1 MIAVMKFQ
9 SVIAAIMHGYRIA
22 ASAALACL
30 AMASVGCVSLIA
42 SKHTYNASSPAVNV
56 GGASVRMQVRP
67 EGDGGGSYA
76 LSAMVVSAAVA
87 TLDGPFSWRIEAT
100 GDPGR
105 QSHLVVHRVRM
116 RTGKT
121 HRDEWFPAKLLG
133 RRADFKSL
141 KESPWK
147 SRAVYPIPGLLA
159 VKPREDGDLTVDVD
173 LTVVSGGRADRK
185 LVRFRMNPA
194 QGRRDEF
201 IFVPAEI
208 VNSIGKPLEETDE
221 RGWD

>member
-1 MIAVMKFQ
+1 M
-9 SVIAAIMHGYRIA
+9 MHGHRIA
-22 ASAALACL
+22 ASAALVSISL
-30 AMASVGCVSLIA
+30 ASSGCVGLIA
-42 SKHTYNASSPAVNV
+42 SKQTYHASSPAVKV

-100 GDPGR
+100 GDAGK
-105 QSHLVVHRVRM
+105 QSHLMVHRVRV
-116 RTGKT
+116 RTEKT
-121 HRDEWFPAKLLG
+121 KRDEWYPADLLG
-133 RRADFKSL
+133 RRVDFKAI
-141 KESPWK
+141 KESPEL
-147 SRAVYPIPGLLA
+147 SRSVYPIPGLLA
-159 VKPREDGDLTVDVD
+159 VKPREDGELAVDVD
-173 LTVVSGGRADRK
+173 VSVVSDGKSDRK

-201 IFVPAEI
+201 MFVPAEI
-208 VNSIGKPLEETDE
+208 VSSIGKPLEETDE

>member
-9 SVIAAIMHGYRIA
+9 SVIRLIMHGHCIA
-22 ASAALACL
+22 ASATLCTIATT
-30 AMASVGCVSLIA
+30 GCVSLIA
-42 SKHTYNASSPAVNV
+42 SKHTYHASSPAVKV
-56 GGASVRMQVRP
+56 GGADIRMQVRP

-100 GDPGR
+100 GDAGR

-121 HRDEWFPAKLLG
+121 QRDEWFPADLLG
-133 RRADFKSL
+133 RKVDFKVI
-141 KESPWK
+141 KETPQRT
-147 SRAVYPIPGLLA
+147 RALYPMPGLLA
-159 VKPREDGDLTVDVD
+159 VKPREDGELTVDVD
-173 LTVVSGGRADRK
+173 LSVVSGGRVDRK
-185 LVRFRMNPA
+185 LARFRMDPA

-201 IFVPAEI
+201 MFLPAEI
-208 VNSIGKPLEETDE
+208 VNSIGKPLEETDD